1 MKTLARWVA
10 RLYPAAWRARYAVEL
25 EALLEDVGPR
35 AGDLWDIARGAL
47 FMQMTSVSF
56 WKIVAGCAVAGA
68 LAAGIVSATLPDRY
82 VSTAVIRI
90 KPAPQTAASG
100 AGVLR
105 HLQEMQQAT
114 LSRSSLSSIIQRLGI
129 YANER
134 KRLPLED
141 IIVEMRNRD
150 IRIHPTNVRGERAF
164 AVEVANENPAAAQ
177 ATVRAIV
184 TSLTEQN
191 VQVSQRQ
198 GSTVTNM
205 EVLEPA
211 SLPSRPVSPNRVKA
225 MINGLLTGLL
235 VGLLCGAIFSIV
247 RRKERWS
254 IKRIGGFAAAGM
266 ALGLTVAFLI
276 PDEFISTAVLRT
288 ADASALQST
297 IAQALSDDSLAAI
310 IRKDNLFSRELNRGN
325 MNDAARKMRD
335 SIRVQKVQAGLFAD
349 AFMISFRYPD
359 RFQAQQATRDLV
371 ARFTG
376 APQSTTEI
384 LDPASD
390 PSAPAYPNRLTI
402 VVLATV
408 AGILLGLA
416 ASRLHRPKLAAA

>member
-10 RLYPAAWRARYAVEL
+10 RLYPEAWRARYAEEL
-25 EALLEDVGPR
+25 EALVEDVGPG

-47 FMQMTSVSF
+47 FMQMTSISF

-90 KPAPQTAASG
+90 AAAPREAQ
-100 AGVLR
+100 
-105 HLQEMQQAT
+105 LQLMRLQQAA
-114 LSRSSLSSIIQRLGI
+114 LSRSSLTSIITAQNL
-129 YANER
+129 YTNER
-134 KRLPLED
+134 KKGPLED
-141 IIVEMRNRD
+141 IIHDMRNRD
-150 IRIHPTNVRGERAF
+150 IRIHPTNVRGEPAF
-164 AVEVANENPAAAQ
+164 AVDFANENPAAAQ
-177 ATVRAIV
+177 ATVSAIV
-184 TSLTEQN
+184 SSLIEQN
-191 VQVSQRQ
+191 VQVSQHP
-198 GSTVTNM
+198 GNGAAVI
-205 EVLEPA
+205 EVLDPA
-211 SLPSRPVSPNRVKA
+211 SLPSRPASPNRAKA

-235 VGLLCGAIFSIV
+235 VGLLCGAIVSIL
-247 RRKERWS
+247 RKRERWS

-288 ADASALQST
+288 PDGSKLQST
-297 IAQALSDDSLAAI
+297 IAQVLSDDALAAI
-310 IRKDNLFSRELNRGN
+310 IHKDNLFSRELNRGN
-325 MNDAARKMRD
+325 VNDATRKMRE
-335 SIRVQKVQAGLFAD
+335 SIRVQKVPAGLVAD
-349 AFMISFRYPD
+349 AFVIRFQYPD
-359 RFQAQQATRDLV
+359 RFQAQQATRDLA

-390 PSAPAYPNRLTI
+390 PNGPAYPNRLTI
-402 VVLATV
+402 VVLATA

-416 ASRLHRPKLAAA
+416 ASHFRRPKLVAA